1 MRQETYTV
9 PWGIRNGMFVAFLLF
24 LGIFIASFFVH
35 YTRRIGLGTT
45 VIEIDYPVDNSGSI
59 ESISP
64 DKFRAILHCK
74 WRWPVNRNFLIGRR
88 VSITGTQSPIIN
100 NLCCDS
106 RILEVTRIKQDSLS
120 LLISYPNVLAHFQ
133 RYLEAGSYHLQGVAT
148 IEIESQ
154 SIFSLV
160 FKSSSDSLQL

>member
-74 WRWPVNRNFLIGRR
+74 WRWPVNRNFFIRAKGFVYRDPKPDYH
-88 VSITGTQSPIIN
+88 QF
-100 NLCCDS
+100 
-106 RILEVTRIKQDSLS
+106 
-120 LLISYPNVLAHFQ
+120 VLRF
-133 RYLEAGSYHLQGVAT
+133 RNPRS
-148 IEIESQ
+148 
-154 SIFSLV
+154 
-160 FKSSSDSLQL
+160 